1 MSERIRFTLNESL
14 LAGARKM
21 NVQFPFLAQIKCR
34 YEPAWN
40 ECLTLR
46 VFPISGQ
53 NLLALGFLSGWLRL
67 VVFFVEMGKGLE
79 ILQRPWRR
87 KELFH
92 SIYSGGNTDL
102 IELHWKDHII
112 GYLQDWRL
120 GVPQIR
126 ECICRVICSFQSAT
140 RESDLLSQM
149 NDFFPV
155 QFLLRVQSARPSVI
169 SSILEVRGNHFS
181 TETCSTSFKASG

>member
-102 IELHWKDHII
+102 IELH
-112 GYLQDWRL
+112 
-120 GVPQIR
+120 
-126 ECICRVICSFQSAT
+126 
-140 RESDLLSQM
+140 
-149 NDFFPV
+149 
-155 QFLLRVQSARPSVI
+155 
-169 SSILEVRGNHFS
+169 
-181 TETCSTSFKASG
+181 